1 MEEVSGLIINNGLVP
16 GSQEAIGGGQGE
28 IIGGGHGGIIGTGQG
43 GIIGE
48 GQGGIIK
55 QKGCGPYGCGHY
67 RRK

>member
-1 MEEVSGLIINNGLVP
+1 M
-16 GSQEAIGGGQGE
+16 IGV
-28 IIGGGHGGIIGTGQG
+28 GHGGIIGTGQG